1 MVVHEFRRYGLIVI
15 VFGDVEDCDGVVVEF
30 ETGMGEFLVVVRGG
44 EFDFEEVDG
53 VFVEPEHFV
62 DGVALV
68 VEEVVDE
75 FVVEGEG
82 DAGEE
87 QAG

>member
-1 MVVHEFRRYGLIVI
+1 M
-15 VFGDVEDCDGVVVEF
+15 EDCDGVVVEF
-30 ETGMGEFLVVVRGG
+30 EAGMGEFLVVVRGG

-87 QAG
+87 QAGVGGGAGGVGGGGL